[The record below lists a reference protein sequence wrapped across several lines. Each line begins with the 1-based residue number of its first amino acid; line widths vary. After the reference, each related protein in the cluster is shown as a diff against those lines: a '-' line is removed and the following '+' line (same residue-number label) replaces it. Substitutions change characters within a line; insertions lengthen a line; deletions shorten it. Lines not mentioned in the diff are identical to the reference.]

1 MALKDYSK
9 NARYI
14 PIQECGENEYK
25 EMAWGLSDYN
35 KKFEPMWINR
45 PKVGDF
51 DVKVDLHYCGICHS
65 DVHLA
70 LNHLGTCMYPIVPGH
85 ELIGK
90 VVEIGSKVTKV

>member
-1 MALKDYSK
+1 
-9 NARYI
+9 
-14 PIQECGENEYK
+14 
-25 EMAWGLSDYN
+25 
-35 KKFEPMWINR
+35 MWINR

-51 DVKVDLHYCGICHS
+51 DVKVDLHFCGICHS

-90 VVEIGSKVTKV
+90 VVEIGS

>member
-1 MALKDYSK
+1 
-9 NARYI
+9 
-14 PIQECGENEYK
+14 
-25 EMAWGLSDYN
+25 MAWGLSDYN